1 MTESTDF
8 STIPPASEP
17 RIELPR
23 DLALLLL
30 RHAFVFV
37 PDAAGEAALEAAL
50 VGAQAKRLEP
60 SALVRRWQQAAAR
73 RRTFEPR
80 NYPSGPLRDLIHK
93 AMGHLDDGNELEAAQ
108 LLDLFDVLTE
118 QLAKR
123 GRDGAGAGPEAR
135 TGGHPSAG
143 AADSPSAE
151 RLKERLKKAQAAA
164 RRQAQT
170 RLMELLQRHR
180 SGDAVDLGDIINA
193 YQDDTQDLRAE
204 NLALRRSVQGLSF
217 GLLAHT
223 AVTYFAAA
231 PYEAPPPEAP

>member
-123 GRDGAGAGPEAR
+123 GRDGAGAGPEDR
-135 TGGHPSAG
+135 TGEHPSAG
-143 AADSPSAE
+143 AADPPIAE
-151 RLKERLKKAQAAA
+151 RLKEQKAQAAA

-204 NLALRRSVQGLSF
+204 NLALRGLTGRLLRH
-217 GLLAHT
+217 GLR
-223 AVTYFAAA
+223 
-231 PYEAPPPEAP
+231 EE

>member
-1 MTESTDF
+1 MTDATEYST
-8 STIPPASEP
+8 TGEP
-17 RIELPR
+17 GIELPR
-23 DLALLLL
+23 GLALLLL
-30 RHAFVFV
+30 RHAFVFF

-50 VGAQAKRLEP
+50 VRAQAKRLEP
-60 SALVRRWQQAAAR
+60 SELVMRWQQAATR

-123 GRDGAGAGPEAR
+123 GHDGAGAGPEKR

-151 RLKERLKKAQAAA
+151 RLKDRLKKAQVAA

-170 RLMELLQRHR
+170 RLMALLQRHR

-204 NLALRRSVQGLSF
+204 NLALRNQVSTLTF
-217 GLLAHT
+217 GMLAQV
-223 AVTYFAAA
+223 AFAFHAA
-231 PYEAPPPEAP
+231 PAYPPPEAP